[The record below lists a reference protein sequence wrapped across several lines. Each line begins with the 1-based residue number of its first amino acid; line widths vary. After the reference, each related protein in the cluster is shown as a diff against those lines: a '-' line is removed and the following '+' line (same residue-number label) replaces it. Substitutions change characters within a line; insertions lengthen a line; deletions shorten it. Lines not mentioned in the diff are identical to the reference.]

1 VNDSAGPLTVGGLR
15 EISIRSSSWLIPA
28 RCSGHFNHDA
38 VQGGR
43 AWLETLQLLFSV
55 TRFPLHGCQ
64 RVEAYAAYM
73 APSSY
78 ITNAATFA
86 TADLLRRVS
95 LVAYRTAELGIA
107 WPAQGFGAGDRPL
120 WQARPEWQPAR
131 ELIET
136 ALVAYDW
143 GEAFTALNLV
153 IGPTLDDLL
162 LRQLRQAAQAAGDH
176 LT

>member
-95 LVAYRTAELGIA
+95 LVAYRTAELGLA

-120 WQARPEWQPAR
+120 WQARPDSERRARWSAVLARYAVTDRPA
-131 ELIET
+131 
-136 ALVAYDW
+136 
-143 GEAFTALNLV
+143 N
-153 IGPTLDDLL
+153 
-162 LRQLRQAAQAAGDH
+162 AAVLERPGAARR
-176 LT
+176 